1 MKREFRDDEK
11 GKRKEISVKTCEM
24 KIFFLGKNLK
34 KMFSSFL
41 YLAYISFLRLLFILS
56 MYLSGFLI
64 KRKNYDLVLRIN
76 NLFFLYQRKEAM
88 LEIT

>member
-56 MYLSGFLI
+56 ILFI
-64 KRKNYDLVLRIN
+64 RISYKKKK
-76 NLFFLYQRKEAM
+76 L
-88 LEIT
+88 